1 MRITAILILGN
12 TIVIVYH
19 GITYMLI
26 IQVNDG
32 KDEKMLDFK
41 YYAPTKVYFG
51 RDSDNMIGR
60 AVKITAIQKY

>member
-32 KDEKMLDFK
+32 KDEKD
-41 YYAPTKVYFG
+41 A
-51 RDSDNMIGR
+51 
-60 AVKITAIQKY
+60 